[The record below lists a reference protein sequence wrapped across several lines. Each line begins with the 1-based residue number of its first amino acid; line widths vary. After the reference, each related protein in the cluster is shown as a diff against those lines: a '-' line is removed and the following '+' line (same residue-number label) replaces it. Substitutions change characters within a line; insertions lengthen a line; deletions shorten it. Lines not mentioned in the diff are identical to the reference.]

1 MNFES
6 MGVPSLK
13 KGIFT
18 IKNADFWIAMFSIA
32 IIIIMGYQF
41 NQVYHIFFN

>member
-18 IKNADFWIAMFSIA
+18 IKNADLWIAIFSFG
-32 IIIIMGYQF
+32 IIFIMGFQF